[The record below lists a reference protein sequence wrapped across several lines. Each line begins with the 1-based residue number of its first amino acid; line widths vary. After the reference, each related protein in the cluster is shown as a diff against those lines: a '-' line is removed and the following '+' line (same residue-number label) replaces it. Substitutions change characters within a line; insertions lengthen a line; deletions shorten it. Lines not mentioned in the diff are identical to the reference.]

1 MNILKDKLTKFLIA
15 VFFCL
20 FAIGAIR
27 GDYFSVISVLQENVN
42 YDNSRSVQKMQ
53 EDFDAFLNQLFIDGV
68 SQDTLTL
75 NYTLKNKKIYGL
87 DNLEVS
93 FGSTDEGEQQNMYSV
108 YENTKATLRSFDYD
122 KLTKSQQFMYD
133 LAEYMVDLNL
143 ESSNY
148 EGYDEYLSE
157 TSGVQAQLPVLLVEY
172 NFYTLKDVEDY
183 IKLLNIV
190 PDYFNKILEY
200 EKYKVKKGLF
210 MSDANAELVIKQC
223 NAFIKNTENNY
234 LITTFEK
241 RLTDLQDL
249 STETKNEF
257 IAQNKSAVI
266 NKVIPAY
273 RNLIDGLNALKGT
286 GKNSGGLCG
295 FENGKKYYEYLAKV
309 KTGSD
314 RSINEMEVLADK
326 KLKEAQKKISE
337 IIAKDSKVYDNA
349 INVKYKYTEPKE
361 VIEHLK
367 KAMKDD
373 FPTLPDNINY
383 QVKYVDSSLEES
395 LSPAFYLTPA
405 IDNYTNNVVY
415 LNGNKKY
422 DLSKAF
428 TTIAHESYPG
438 HLYQNCYFY
447 SKSPAPFRSIVN
459 VGGYVEGWGTYA
471 ELYSYKYAGLD
482 KETAEI
488 LRENTI
494 ATLCIYAKADI
505 GINYNGW
512 DLTRLAKYLKT
523 YGFNVEQSKTVY
535 NSIVSEPANYL
546 KYTIGYL
553 EIEQM
558 YQKAEKKLGN
568 KFTPKKFHEYILTMG
583 EAPFKLLNKELDKW
597 IKEQSIK

>member
-1 MNILKDKLTKFLIA
+1 MRDKLTKFLVTIFA
-15 VFFCL
+15 CL
-20 FAIGAIR
+20 FIIGAIR
-27 GDYFSVISVLQENVN
+27 GDYFSVIGVLQENVN
-42 YDNSRSVQKMQ
+42 YDNSRSVKKMQ

-93 FGSTDEGEQQNMYSV
+93 FGNTNENEQQSIYSV
-108 YENTKATLRSFDYD
+108 YENTKETLRSFDYD

-133 LAEYMVDLNL
+133 LAEYMININL
-143 ESSNY
+143 ESSKY
-148 EGYDEYLSE
+148 QGYDEYLSE

-172 NFYTLKDVEDY
+172 NFYTVKDVEDY
-183 IKLLNIV
+183 IKLLNLV
-190 PDYFNKILEY
+190 PDYFSEIIEY

-210 MSDANAELVIKQC
+210 MSDANAELVVKQC

-241 RLTDLQDL
+241 RLAGLQGLD
-249 STETKNEF
+249 TEIKRKF
-257 IAQNKSAVI
+257 IAQNRSAVI

-295 FENGKKYYEYLAKV
+295 FKNGKKYYEYLVKV

-314 RSINEMEVLADK
+314 RSIDEMEILADR

-337 IIAKDSKVYDNA
+337 IIAKDSRVYDKA
-349 INVKYKYTEPKE
+349 INVKYKYTEPE
-361 VIEHLK
+361 EIIEHLK
-367 KAMKDD
+367 KKMEDD
-373 FPTLPDNINY
+373 FPKLPDDINY

-405 IDNYTNNVVY
+405 IDNYNNNVVY

-447 SKSPAPFRSIVN
+447 SKSPSPFRSIIN

-471 ELYSYKYAGLD
+471 ELYSYKYAGLS
-482 KETAEI
+482 KKTAEI

-494 ATLCIYAKADI
+494 ATLCIYAQADI

-512 DLTRLAKYLKT
+512 NLTELAKYLKT
-523 YGFNVEQSKTVY
+523 YGFDIEQSRTVY

-558 YQKAEKKLGN
+558 YQKAEKKLGK

-583 EAPFKLLNKELDKW
+583 EAPFTLLNKELDKW
-597 IKEQSIK
+597 IKEQGM